1 MNYKLLIKKNIQTK
15 YQNSQYSV
23 QLILKHLNLRE
34 KLYKKLLSS
43 KVLKN
48 KKIKDSTN
56 LILKEIY
63 NKKKISFKYK
73 NFVMKMYS
81 KFEINLTL
89 KKKYIN
95 FRKKT
100 DTNTYYISYFI
111 LGYLIRKI
119 KLLNTIQKL
128 NFYLKLN
135 DLIDINFPKSFTYKE
150 KVLIIN
156 SLKYEFKI
164 IKKFYG

>member
-15 YQNSQYSV
+15 YQNSQYCV

-34 KLYKKLLSS
+34 KLYKKLLIS
-43 KVLKN
+43 KVLEN
-48 KKIKDSTN
+48 KEIKDPTY
-56 LILKEIY
+56 LRLREIY
-63 NKKKISFKYK
+63 NKKNISFKDK
-73 NFVMKMYS
+73 NFVIKMYS

-95 FRKKT
+95 FKKKT

-111 LGYLIRKI
+111 LGHLIRKI

-128 NFYLKLN
+128 NFHLKLN
-135 DLIDINFPKSFTYKE
+135 DLINIDFPKSFTYKE
-150 KVLIIN
+150 KFLIIN
-156 SLKYEFKI
+156 SLKYEFKT